1 MTKRHSSSAVAT
13 SSTLDEEG
21 GGGSTSATGGTGRR
35 RLVELVCQLTTCCLC
50 RVGRNTLRMPSLLR
64 LAPTAPRALDS
75 ASSLPAACAGM
86 GSLPDWVGPAAWGTP
101 ARGGAPQGRNQPEG
115 TLWLSIAAR
124 WLMPTPG
131 VFAPSKLGISRSAHS
146 VPRCCA
152 RAHAISDGLVAPRA
166 ACEWQGKENKS
177 HREQWHARRQYND
190 HLALQGTADP
200 FDHGGRP
207 CLTPCAVTKGNGE
220 PFTQWKRSE
229 TIGEHVR
236 P

>member
-1 MTKRHSSSAVAT
+1 MTQEPAQW
-13 SSTLDEEG
+13 
-21 GGGSTSATGGTGRR
+21 
-35 RLVELVCQLTTCCLC
+35 CQWL
-50 RVGRNTLRMPSLLR
+50 
-64 LAPTAPRALDS
+64 PR
-75 ASSLPAACAGM
+75 
-86 GSLPDWVGPAAWGTP
+86 
-101 ARGGAPQGRNQPEG
+101 
-115 TLWLSIAAR
+115 AAR

-200 FDHGGRP
+200 FDHGGEATTLPSRERP
-207 CLTPCAVTKGNGE
+207 TRSTMGEDLVSLLVQFPRGTANRSRNGRGARQLANTYHE
-220 PFTQWKRSE
+220 NTLHLATLLVQLPRGTAE
-229 TIGEHVR
+229 TDHTMVEER
-236 P
+236 DNWSRQR